1 MLVNIL
7 IDQTVDFGIRQLSG
21 VLFKQYVEIH
31 WSQNSDKFQEPEIDA
46 NIKLRVKD
54 LLPLGLNDAN
64 SKIRSTVAYAVATLA
79 HWDWPEQWPQLFGI
93 LINALNGNGPN
104 SGTTSVIDLNAVH
117 GALETLTEI
126 VQEVTDIQM
135 PQVAPSII
143 PQLYKIFIDPQN
155 YSISLRTRA
164 VEIFTS
170 LVNVIAEM
178 ADYDTVSLCFLLFLF
193 KFKKFNLA
201 FNLSRLVKNI

>member
-1 MLVNIL
+1 MVLVNIL

-31 WSQNSDKFQEPEIDA
+31 WSQNSDKFQDPEIDS
-46 NIKLRVKD
+46 NIKLRVKE
-54 LLPLGLNDAN
+54 LLPLGLNDTN

-104 SGTTSVIDLNAVH
+104 SATASNNVIDLNAVH

-135 PQVAPSII
+135 PQVAPAII

-155 YSISLRTRA
+155 YSISLRTRT

-178 ADYDTVSLCFLLFLF
+178 ADYDTVLILYLNS
-193 KFKKFNLA
+193 
-201 FNLSRLVKNI
+201 

>member
-1 MLVNIL
+1 ML

-21 VLFKQYVEIH
+21 VLFKQYVELH
-31 WSQNSDKFQEPEIDA
+31 WSQNSEKFEEPEIDV
-46 NIKLRVKD
+46 NIKLRVKE
-54 LLPLGLNDAN
+54 LLPLGLNDIN

-104 SGTTSVIDLNAVH
+104 SATASNNVIDLNAVH

-135 PQVAPSII
+135 PQVAPAII

-155 YSISLRTRA
+155 YSISLRTRT

-178 ADYDTVSLCFLLFLF
+178 ADYDTVLILYLNS
-193 KFKKFNLA
+193 
-201 FNLSRLVKNI
+201 

>member
-1 MLVNIL
+1 MVLVNIL

-31 WSQNSDKFQEPEIDA
+31 WSQNSDKFQDPEIDS
-46 NIKLRVKD
+46 NIKLRVKE
-54 LLPLGLNDAN
+54 LLPLGLNDSN

-104 SGTTSVIDLNAVH
+104 SATASNNVIDLNAVH

-135 PQVAPSII
+135 PQVAPAII

-155 YSISLRTRA
+155 YSISLRTRT

-178 ADYDTVSLCFLLFLF
+178 ADYDTVLILYLNS
-193 KFKKFNLA
+193 
-201 FNLSRLVKNI
+201 